1 MPHRPLPRTAA
12 VHSSRALPPA
22 SLTALQSQQPYQQ
35 ALVRMPGPSISQV
48 HHSQQLMSAG
58 IYSTGMLAP
67 LPTASTNH
75 SSLLLTELQALL
87 CHKPQ
92 ELVLAP
98 APGTGM
104 LVLKAIHFKQLKEVQ
119 AVPYSVF
126 GSASY

>member
-1 MPHRPLPRTAA
+1 
-12 VHSSRALPPA
+12 
-22 SLTALQSQQPYQQ
+22 
-35 ALVRMPGPSISQV
+35 MPGPSISQV

-98 APGTGM
+98 APGTGIP
-104 LVLKAIHFKQLKEVQ
+104 VLKAIHFKQLKEVQ